1 VGVLSVSLRVRL
13 ECVRLLA
20 EGALQ
25 GKGLGQVLVIDSFP
39 SFGNCEAMTMHT
51 TNYQSTLILPS
62 PDSTATSAQI
72 PKKVDSVAGLQHAI
86 IGAAPYEMTSD
97 DVVFEVFAR
106 RTQVSDGDRAAAR
119 AAFFSKGQPCLRA
132 SPLVKSHGYAVH
144 ADEKSRVAL
153 IAMESADFARL
164 VADESI
170 TKRPGLRTSRG

>member
-1 VGVLSVSLRVRL
+1 
-13 ECVRLLA
+13 
-20 EGALQ
+20 
-25 GKGLGQVLVIDSFP
+25 
-39 SFGNCEAMTMHT
+39 MHT

-62 PDSTATSAQI
+62 PDSTATSARI
-72 PKKVDSVAGLQHAI
+72 PKKADSVAGLQHAI

-106 RTQVSDGDRAAAR
+106 RSQVGEGDRDAAR

-144 ADEKSRVAL
+144 ADSRSRIAL
-153 IAMESADFARL
+153 VAMESADFARL
-164 VADESI
+164 VADETV